1 SNTNTTGGLVGLMF
15 GGTLSQAYATGA
27 VKGTRYVG
35 GLVGDNTYGT
45 ISQTY
50 ATGSVT
56 GANRG
61 GLVGLLS
68 GGTVQSS

>member
-1 SNTNTTGGLVGLMF
+1 
-15 GGTLSQAYATGA
+15 AYATGA

-68 GGTVQSS
+68 GGTVQSSFWNTTTGPAGGMGMY